1 MILQVIVLRLINL
14 VIQVH
19 VQDRN
24 PDLGLNQDHD
34 QYPDLD
40 QEAGHTRQG
49 HHHSRQGQDQNLLL
63 KLLPLLKDTDVTVY
77 PLKPVIRKVTTN
89 HRTTV
94 EGTIMMY
101 TDTINMTGVK
111 GQKLRPR
118 QLVKVHL

>member
-40 QEAGHTRQG
+40 QEAGHTLQSQG
-49 HHHSRQGQDQNLLL
+49 HHHSRQGQGKTFVNDMFSCLF
-63 KLLPLLKDTDVTVY
+63 
-77 PLKPVIRKVTTN
+77 
-89 HRTTV
+89 
-94 EGTIMMY
+94 
-101 TDTINMTGVK
+101 
-111 GQKLRPR
+111 
-118 QLVKVHL
+118 